1 MGMAALDDGAMSVE
15 DYLVA
20 TSYEG
25 ASDVTFGDA
34 QWSASVTAAVGALR
48 ETGTTTS
55 MRGEVN

>member
-1 MGMAALDDGAMSVE
+1 MSVE

-34 QWSASVTAAVGALR
+34 QWSASVTAAVGALS
-48 ETGTTTS
+48 ETGTSTS